1 MRLPPLSR
9 TLFIACFVL
18 INVSMMMYALIVL
31 GSREMLARVYHVNR
45 RTLAAACVAL
55 VVVSLVLAVVYRAE
69 FARVY
74 HVIRLFD
81 AEIIVSNFRSMDT
94 MFGTAPVRRGPVAH
108 QFERSIRNLPLTY
121 VYKGQTKK
129 VSDFMEQTWTTG
141 MVVLQDGA
149 VVSENY
155 YRGNTASS
163 KVISWS
169 VAKSFI
175 SALVGIAVEEG
186 HIKDINQPVTDY
198 VPALRGSGYNGVSI
212 KNVLQMSSGIRFN
225 EDYGDFCSDINR
237 LGRALAFNTSLDD
250 FVASLLRRKR
260 TPGTFHDYVSMDT
273 QVLGMVLR
281 AATGETLASY
291 LESRVWQK
299 LGMESDAYW
308 LIDRKRMELAF
319 GGLNAVLRDY
329 ARFGHLYLSEGKWQG
344 KQVVP
349 VSWVRAS
356 VTPDAPHLQPGN
368 PNSSWVLGY
377 GYQWWIPQ
385 QPDGD
390 FLAIGVY
397 NQFIYVDPKRKIVI
411 AKSSAYPAYNEDGQE
426 KELETI
432 AVFRAIAKQVAT
444 VARGLD

>member
-1 MRLPPLSR
+1 MHLPPL
-9 TLFIACFVL
+9 
-18 INVSMMMYALIVL
+18 
-31 GSREMLARVYHVNR
+31 R
-45 RTLAAACVAL
+45 RTLATGCLALIVASMAL
-55 VVVSLVLAVVYRAE
+55 SVVYRAE
-69 FARVY
+69 LARVY

-81 AEIIVSNFRSMDT
+81 PEIIVSNFRSMDT
-94 MFGTAPVRRGPVAH
+94 MFDTAPVRRGPVAH
-108 QFERSIRNLPLTY
+108 QFERSIRNLPSTY

-129 VSDFMEQTWTTG
+129 VSDFLEQTWTTG

-149 VVSENY
+149 VVYENY

-198 VPALRGSGYNGVSI
+198 VLALRGSGYDGVSI
-212 KNVLQMSSGIRFN
+212 KDILQMSSGIRFN
-225 EDYGDFCSDINR
+225 EDYADFWSDINR
-237 LGRALAFNTSLDD
+237 LGRAIAFNTSLDD
-250 FVASLLRRKR
+250 FVASLRRER
-260 TPGTFHDYVSMDT
+260 TPGTFHHYVSTDT

-291 LESRVWQK
+291 LESRIWQK
-299 LGMESDAYW
+299 IGMESDAYW
-308 LIDRKRMELAF
+308 LIDSKGMELAF

-329 ARFGHLYLSEGKWQG
+329 ARLGQLYLNEGQWEGQ
-344 KQVVP
+344 QVVP
-349 VSWVRAS
+349 RAWVRAS

-390 FLAIGVY
+390 FLAIGIY

-411 AKSSAYPAYNEDGQE
+411 AKSSAYPAYNVDGQE

-432 AVFRAIAKQVAT
+432 AVFRAIARQVIT
-444 VARGLD
+444 SARGPD

>member
-1 MRLPPLSR
+1 MLA
-9 TLFIACFVL
+9 TACFVL
-18 INVSMMMYALIVL
+18 MVISI
-31 GSREMLARVYHVNR
+31 
-45 RTLAAACVAL
+45 AL
-55 VVVSLVLAVVYRAE
+55 VVAYHTE
-69 FARVY
+69 IARVY

-81 AEIIVSNFRSMDT
+81 PEIVVSNFRSMDT
-94 MFGTAPVRRGPVAH
+94 MFDTAPVRRGSVAH
-108 QFERSIRNLPLTY
+108 QFERSIRNLPSTY
-121 VYKGQTKK
+121 VYKGQTKE
-129 VSDFMEQTWTTG
+129 VSDFLEQTWTTG
-141 MVVLQDGA
+141 MVVLQDGTI
-149 VVSENY
+149 VSENY

-175 SALVGIAVEEG
+175 SALVGIAVDEG

-237 LGRALAFNTSLDD
+237 LGRAIALGDSLDV
-250 FVASLLRRKR
+250 FAASLRRER
-260 TPGTFHDYVSMDT
+260 PPGTFHHYVSMDT

-329 ARFGHLYLSEGKWQG
+329 ARLGQLYLNEGQWKGQ
-344 KQVVP
+344 QVIP
-349 VSWVRAS
+349 RAWVRAS

-444 VARGLD
+444 VARGPD